1 MSNPVCLVSGSS
13 SGIGATT
20 VEHFARHGYD
30 VVVNYN
36 AGRERGEAVAGR
48 IHAEYGKKRCYWGRI
63 YLSPKPLSS
72 QCTKP
77 TRILVVSMYA

>member
-48 IHAEYGKKRCYWGRI
+48 IHAEYGTEALLLGAD
-63 YLSPKPLSS
+63 LSEPE
-72 QCTKP
+72 
-77 TRILVVSMYA
+77 AAFEHE